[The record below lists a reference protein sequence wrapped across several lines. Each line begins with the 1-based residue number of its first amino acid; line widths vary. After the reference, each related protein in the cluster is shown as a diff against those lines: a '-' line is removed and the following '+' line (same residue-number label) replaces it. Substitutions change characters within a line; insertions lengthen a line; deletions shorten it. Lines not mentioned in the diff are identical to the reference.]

1 MLTMRDQPVTN
12 KGKPGCWE
20 EATMKAKIAII
31 GYGSMGKMLLE
42 KIIGAKIIP
51 ENHIYVSN
59 RTIEKIKIL
68 KERYNIHIC
77 DTNVEAAKNT
87 DLIFLC
93 IRPTDIKTVLEEIL
107 TIINKKT
114 HIISLNGSIR
124 FEQLEKIATENKISK
139 VIPSVTAEINES
151 QTLVCHNK
159 KVTEK
164 DKKPLMKILKSFG
177 DIIELPEEEMG
188 MGAELVSCMPGFIA
202 ALFNEIKKEAQKRT
216 TITEHQIIAM
226 LAHTMVGTGRLI
238 LEKNM
243 TFEAVIERVA
253 TKGGITEE
261 GTKIIERDFPEIAK
275 NIFNRTLEKRKIIAG
290 NIEKSL

>member
-1 MLTMRDQPVTN
+1 MRSQPVTN
-12 KGKPGCWE
+12 KGKRGCCE
-20 EATMKAKIAII
+20 GATMKTKIAII

-51 ENHIYVSN
+51 ENYIYLSN
-59 RTIEKIKIL
+59 RTLEKIKIL

-77 DTNVEAAKNT
+77 DTNVEAAKNA

-93 IRPTDIKTVLEEIL
+93 IRPTDIKTVLEEII
-107 TIINKKT
+107 TVIDKKT

-124 FEQLEKIATENKISK
+124 FEQLERICRENKISK
-139 VIPSVTAEINES
+139 IIPSVTAEINES

-159 KVTEK
+159 KVAEK
-164 DKKPLMKILKSFG
+164 DKKTLMKILKSFG
-177 DIIELPEEEMG
+177 DVIELPEEELG

-202 ALFNEIKKEAQKRT
+202 ALFNEIKKEAQKHT
-216 TITEHQIIAM
+216 NITEHQIIAM

-238 LEKNM
+238 IEKNM

-261 GTKIIERDFPEIAK
+261 GTKIIERDFPEVVEK
-275 NIFNRTLEKRKIIAG
+275 MFNKTLEKRKIIAE
-290 NIEKSL
+290 NVEKSM